1 MIFCVAFCKLCQ
13 VSTSFCPNLKWSLNH
28 HFSNT
33 SPSPP
38 HTELWEGLMFI
49 SEALNS
55 IIYPGN
61 VYRHSDSRMS
71 FIKSSVKKM
80 AFIFII
86 NLGLEQN
93 TWLTNL
99 QNKLCFIGSSCF
111 IVLFVYMEVMF
122 SLFKWVTGLEEQKYL
137 MIIYSSKTITLFILT
152 STITR
157 ITS

>member
-1 MIFCVAFCKLCQ
+1 MIFCVAFCKLFQ
-13 VSTSFCPNLKWSLNH
+13 VSNSFCPNLKWSLNH

-38 HTELWEGLMFI
+38 PHRVVRRFNVYL
-49 SEALNS
+49 EALNS

-86 NLGLEQN
+86 NLGWEQN

-99 QNKLCFIGSSCF
+99 QNKLCFIGLSCF

-137 MIIYSSKTITLFILT
+137 MVIYSSKTITLFILT